1 MNESSILWKV
11 LSFAWRYYDPILKF
25 YVASF
30 RVGVGE
36 VVGRIFNSFSE
47 GSHKGK
53 GSGNNFKSERLFK
66 SKRELTMYKAKIS
79 V

>member
-1 MNESSILWKV
+1 M
-11 LSFAWRYYDPILKF
+11 
-25 YVASF
+25 
-30 RVGVGE
+30 
-36 VVGRIFNSFSE
+36 VGRIFNSFSE

-53 GSGNNFKSERLFK
+53 GGGNNFKSERLFK

>member
-1 MNESSILWKV
+1 M
-11 LSFAWRYYDPILKF
+11 
-25 YVASF
+25 
-30 RVGVGE
+30 
-36 VVGRIFNSFSE
+36 VGRIFNSFSE